1 MNNLNKMTNIYLI
14 LLIIY
19 IFTLLLNYM
28 TFNYKK
34 TALQL
39 VNDMGIG
46 YNLGQTFNCCNT
58 TDEENSEN
66 EEIKLFGISLPTK
79 NLLKEIRKNGFKTVR
94 FQVLYSNY
102 IYNNSKINSEW
113 IYKIKKLINIVNQ
126 LNMYIILSIKHTKQ
140 FWDSENINSEDKYI
154 NFWKQIAN
162 ELINFDEHLVFESIY
177 EIGYLENLNS
187 IYNYFKVKIIIFL
200 RIL

>member
-1 MNNLNKMTNIYLI
+1 VNNLNKMTNIYLI